1 MNTLVANERENF
13 KKSALKKLRDNGKV
27 PAIVY
32 GRNINTKS
40 ISIGNKDLLKVTR
53 NVGRHGI
60 ISLDLDGKS
69 KNVIL
74 RDYQNN
80 PVTREL
86 LHVDFLQVD
95 KHTEIDT
102 KVSVILKG
110 TSKGE
115 KVGGVAN
122 QYLHELDILAKA
134 NDIPNEIEI
143 DITNFEI
150 GDVVRIADIKKDYPN
165 CTVNHEDEETI
176 MMIDYGR
183 VKAEEEEDTNTAEV
197 SDV

>member
-197 SDV
+197 SDI

>member
-183 VKAEEEEDTNTAEV
+183 VKVEEEEDTNTAEV